1 MSGVL
6 NLRYVLIPILGINRP
21 ELEGKCATD
30 CATFWNVCNRTN
42 KTLGPTEEGVFPG
55 ASTRPLASGHIAQ
68 TFRALPGV
76 GLDKA
81 AKGKRQIVVP
91 MPILRSG

>member
-1 MSGVL
+1 M
-6 NLRYVLIPILGINRP
+6 
-21 ELEGKCATD
+21 
-30 CATFWNVCNRTN
+30 
-42 KTLGPTEEGVFPG
+42 FPG
-55 ASTRPLASGHIAQ
+55 ASARQDGWRDGIAERHEWFRRGLITAEIRALDIKRFENEEYYPHLASGHIAQ

-91 MPILRSG
+91 MPILRSA